1 MQAAASGQV
10 QIGMAPSSSVLLA
23 ASHGVKIK
31 IVAAL
36 GYQDDWDLIV
46 SNKSSYTSFAQM
58 KGATFGVNAIGA
70 VTDIVLHVLAQRYNF
85 TIGRDIYE
93 APVGG
98 FQVELAALVTNK
110 TQGFF
115 WTADQAELIQY
126 HGYGRILLDMSSILP
141 YFDVGT
147 IFASDSLIA
156 QQPNVVTNIIQGE
169 VNSQEYLKANQSFAD
184 EMAANYL
191 GVPNVVAQT
200 LVNDTLNTPSYY
212 LLNGSITPLVTQ
224 IMNYQRSLLIQLNVS
239 NNLLQVNQI
248 YTMQFVPV
256 SPENTLPSLN
266 ILPETYP
273 VIIPADVV
281 ELQNILW

>member
-23 ASHGVKIK
+23 ASHGAKIK

-93 APVGG
+93 APIGG
-98 FQVELAALVTNK
+98 LQAELAALVTNK

-126 HGYGRILLDMSSILP
+126 HGAGRILLDMSSILP

-184 EMAANYL
+184 
-191 GVPNVVAQT
+191 
-200 LVNDTLNTPSYY
+200 
-212 LLNGSITPLVTQ
+212 
-224 IMNYQRSLLIQLNVS
+224 
-239 NNLLQVNQI
+239 
-248 YTMQFVPV
+248 
-256 SPENTLPSLN
+256 
-266 ILPETYP
+266 
-273 VIIPADVV
+273 
-281 ELQNILW
+281 